1 MTSPS
6 TAPDTPR
13 SGSGRASAGASRLQP
28 REWLKMAARWAATMV
43 ILPHLLLYWIKAVFF
58 GRDRALEDAT
68 EALARWPGIVGRY
81 LRRAFLARVLRRCHP
96 TASIGFGTLFSKT
109 GACIDANVY
118 IGPRCHVGLVHI
130 EQGALLA
137 AGVHVTSGGL
147 THGIADVTIPIRDQE
162 GTATLVRIGAG
173 AWIGSAA
180 VVMADVGRDTVVG
193 AGAVVTKPLPDG
205 VVAVGVPARV
215 VRRRGEPDD
224 SSPRPRT

>member
-6 TAPDTPR
+6 TTADASPAGSVDAPR
-13 SGSGRASAGASRLQP
+13 SASRWQP
-28 REWLKMAARWAATMV
+28 REWLKTAARWAATVV
-43 ILPHLLLYWIKAVFF
+43 ILPYFVLYWIKAMFF

-68 EALARWPGIVGRY
+68 EALARWPGVVGRY
-81 LRRAFLARVLRRCHP
+81 LRRAFLARVIRRCHP
-96 TASIGFGTLFSKT
+96 TASIGFGTLFSKI
-109 GACIDANVY
+109 GACVDANVY

-162 GTATLVRIGAG
+162 GQATLVRIGAG

-215 VRRRGEPDD
+215 VRRRDAPDD
-224 SSPRPRT
+224 SSSRPAT